1 MTKDDSASQS
11 KIKAYNEVEI
21 EKNMA
26 TIMAPF
32 HAQMEPIISTTR
44 NWGKVMADL
53 TLPLSNLKAFQ
64 EAMGIATKQAQ
75 AIQESMTRQFSQ
87 ELLEKIS
94 DLVKLNQE
102 NIKNMSKP
110 LLACGYD
117 IRLSSLS
124 LTLIDNIAQPIIKS
138 SLSIQLQSIKL
149 ATKHSGE
156 IESTEAPVVAT
167 QIITRK
173 QGSIEYRAEQETQG
187 LLVAP
192 TPEKLEELKKEIVS
206 SMNDQELAAELEKR
220 GGGFIATHIK
230 DIEIQNGEHPTL
242 IINDTQI
249 KFDGSTKEGKFIK
262 ICFGRKRN
270 WAKTIPNDTLRNQM
284 MDKTIDDFLEPSE
297 NEKASKTVE
306 RCMRAINIKVGRA
319 LTGEA
324 NLLEPC
330 KGGIRINP
338 DLLKQPN

>member
-75 AIQESMTRQFSQ
+75 AIQESMMRQFSQ

-117 IRLSSLS
+117 IR
-124 LTLIDNIAQPIIKS
+124 P
-138 SLSIQLQSIKL
+138 
-149 ATKHSGE
+149 
-156 IESTEAPVVAT
+156 
-167 QIITRK
+167 
-173 QGSIEYRAEQETQG
+173 
-187 LLVAP
+187 
-192 TPEKLEELKKEIVS
+192 
-206 SMNDQELAAELEKR
+206 
-220 GGGFIATHIK
+220 
-230 DIEIQNGEHPTL
+230 
-242 IINDTQI
+242 
-249 KFDGSTKEGKFIK
+249 
-262 ICFGRKRN
+262 
-270 WAKTIPNDTLRNQM
+270 
-284 MDKTIDDFLEPSE
+284 
-297 NEKASKTVE
+297 
-306 RCMRAINIKVGRA
+306 
-319 LTGEA
+319 
-324 NLLEPC
+324 
-330 KGGIRINP
+330 
-338 DLLKQPN
+338 